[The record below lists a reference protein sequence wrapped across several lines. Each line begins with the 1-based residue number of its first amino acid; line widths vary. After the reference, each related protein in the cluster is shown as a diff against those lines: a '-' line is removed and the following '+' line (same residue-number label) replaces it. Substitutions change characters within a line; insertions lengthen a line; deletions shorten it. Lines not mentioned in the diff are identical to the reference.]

1 MLRALLVLSESGA
14 LVVFPRSCSTCAF
27 PSGCRYA
34 RPCLRAPRRAPSLH
48 RIDAA
53 KAPALT
59 SAERVTVFPTVR
71 AYFAGRADGDYA
83 GPAADAGYLNFAG
96 GLDRRAAAAAVGHS
110 REGPGPEGQQPT

>member
-71 AYFAGRADGDYA
+71 AYFAGDYA
-83 GPAADAGYLNFAG
+83 GPAAVAGYLNFAG